1 VLPGTRWCLFARAKR
16 DAWVIHVNTNR
27 TVQLGITVRP
37 SQETN
42 DHEVVL
48 LGTGENLIDQFSK
61 KMMGLDPD
69 QLLVEP
75 CPLHASETPRVATIG
90 RCGCGEVGCG
100 SVEVEI
106 RRENAAVKWRSLD
119 SPLEIQFDASQYEAE
134 IERALRDHSWETPD
148 RTVARLIGAAVDKAA
163 LERRG
168 FAFSWVS
175 GRCRQGSMT
184 VSLMLS
190 PGPYQVLVNLPWDGT
205 SVQSIVDQFAS
216 LLRGE
221 PASWPDVDCYPQVQ
235 RLGPPPFE
243 GPGWRTARSKK

>member
-1 VLPGTRWCLFARAKR
+1 M
-16 DAWVIHVNTNR
+16 NTNR
-27 TVQLGITVRP
+27 PVEFGISLRP
-37 SQETN
+37 SPETN

-48 LGTGENLIDQFSK
+48 LGAGENLVDRFSK

-75 CPLHASETPRVATIG
+75 CPLDASETPRIVTIG

-119 SPLEIQFDASQYEAE
+119 SPLEIQFDGSQYEAE

-148 RTVARLIGAAVDKAA
+148 RRAARLIGAAVDKSI

-168 FAFSWVS
+168 LVFSWAS
-175 GRCRQGSMT
+175 GRCRERNIT
-184 VSLMLS
+184 VALMLS
-190 PGPYQVLVNLPWDGT
+190 PGPYQVLVNLPWDGK
-205 SVQSIVDQFAS
+205 SIENIVDQFAS
-216 LLRGE
+216 LLRAE
-221 PASWPDVDCYPQVQ
+221 PASWPDVDCYPQAQ
-235 RLGPPPFE
+235 HLGPPPFS
-243 GPGWRTARSKK
+243 GPGWRGRS